1 MMMMTTTIFINTTM
15 TLIAKDSK
23 KDSVVRDPPDKVSVQ
38 AVGHRSPYGSRQT
51 EKQLLRFD
59 ALGSLP
65 QILVV
70 GNDALSQTDVETFVY
85 HVSLGVRQFVAEAR
99 SGGVRVRQTGRYCG
113 HQVGED
119 ELAQEYDH
127 RKHCHLT

>member
-1 MMMMTTTIFINTTM
+1 MVSET
-15 TLIAKDSK
+15 
-23 KDSVVRDPPDKVSVQ
+23 PDKIAVQ
-38 AVGHRSPYGSRQT
+38 TVGHRSPYGSRQT

-70 GNDALSQTDVETFVY
+70 GNNSLSQADVEAFVY

-99 SGGVRVRQTGRYCG
+99 PGGVRVRQTCRYCG

-127 RKHCHLT
+127 REHCHLTTVLHNCNI